1 MNTETLKEIL
11 QSPFNYPKYS
21 RKIVHDLFGCN
32 DVYETLDRAE
42 RLNPTSDGDQNYFLG
57 QMEDAEGRL
66 LGFFYTR
73 VAEGSDVRRKRVGL
87 RKLIQPY
94 LRYEVDAAIAVFD
107 DGRHWRL
114 SYICDHK
121 EGTTSAKRFSYVL
134 GDKQGQYKTPLE
146 RLDKVAAKAGRFK
159 LEDLKEAFSVDAL
172 SKEFFDEYHRH
183 YDRIIA
189 ELARQGN
196 TGAVFHD
203 YVKKMMGR
211 IVFLHFLQKKGWL
224 NDDPEFLSKLFF
236 LSPYKQD
243 FLEQE
248 LEPLFF
254 GIFNTEPDKREQLFS
269 QEHWDL
275 RWLAEWEKLPYL
287 NGGLF
292 ERDEVDKMKIKL
304 PASLFENLFK
314 FMASYNFTID
324 ENDPDDA
331 DIGIDPEMLGK
342 IFESLLED
350 NKAKGAFYT
359 PKEIVRYMCKESLIA
374 YLNSKVNSDEV
385 NSESKENH
393 ITNHDSLVTAVRQ
406 FVEQHELPEELEPY
420 REVLD
425 TALRN
430 VKICDPAIGSG
441 AFPMGLLNEL
451 WRCREALEVIDQSPL
466 ERGTAKPGGMLQKPA
481 PGTDEVGNRRA
492 ALKKEIIENNIYGV
506 DIEKGAIDIARLR
519 FWLSIVVDAEWNV
532 NPDSGPEPL
541 PNFDYKFMQGNSLI
555 ESFDGHDL
563 SHIMD
568 ASSPLERGAARRRG
582 MSKAGW
588 AENQTGIEFG
598 SDEVKQN
605 LRNWLKMYFSLT
617 DHKEKA
623 FYRELINS
631 SVKNYIVQQG
641 IGPEAE
647 TRLNAIDP
655 SANKHF
661 FLWHTWFKD
670 IFDNGGF
677 DIVIGNPPYLESR
690 SPDFQEELKDS
701 LQKEISKNRSSEQKH
716 FPRGADLLIY
726 FFELSF
732 RLLSRSGQSVLITE
746 NAWLS
751 TDYGKLFQ
759 DFLINKCIING
770 IIDSDYK
777 YFETADINTVITF
790 IRNKDKRGMVAPI
803 RFYHSHGNL
812 KDYPCNTLSPRET
825 ENVSI
830 KQFNSDDKFLASY
843 KWGVIDKSDKR
854 LINIMET
861 LFEKEN
867 RLLSKKV
874 SIGQGLNI
882 TKNIIVYHKT
892 HNVVP
897 YFTSEEGP
905 KYVWTE
911 SNCFVN
917 PNVAS
922 SSRKKPLLI
931 LPRGLGTHFCC
942 INRCGGYSSSYVEIY
957 GNIIEPDLLN
967 IWLFCNSSLLWL
979 LREVTGRTNLGG
991 GMLKAEATDLRSIPI
1006 CYDFKEID
1014 KIANLFH
1021 QLTNYPIS
1029 TNLVETLDDP
1039 YHKAID
1045 EIVLSALDLKDEKDY
1060 INQQLIKM
1068 VSYRM
1073 KKSKNK

>member
-1 MNTETLKEIL
+1 M
-11 QSPFNYPKYS
+11 
-21 RKIVHDLFGCN
+21 
-32 DVYETLDRAE
+32 
-42 RLNPTSDGDQNYFLG
+42 
-57 QMEDAEGRL
+57 
-66 LGFFYTR
+66 
-73 VAEGSDVRRKRVGL
+73 
-87 RKLIQPY
+87 
-94 LRYEVDAAIAVFD
+94 
-107 DGRHWRL
+107 
-114 SYICDHK
+114 
-121 EGTTSAKRFSYVL
+121 
-134 GDKQGQYKTPLE
+134 
-146 RLDKVAAKAGRFK
+146 
-159 LEDLKEAFSVDAL
+159 
-172 SKEFFDEYHRH
+172 
-183 YDRIIA
+183 
-189 ELARQGN
+189 
-196 TGAVFHD
+196 
-203 YVKKMMGR
+203 
-211 IVFLHFLQKKGWL
+211 
-224 NDDPEFLSKLFF
+224 
-236 LSPYKQD
+236 
-243 FLEQE
+243 
-248 LEPLFF
+248 
-254 GIFNTEPDKREQLFS
+254 
-269 QEHWDL
+269 
-275 RWLAEWEKLPYL
+275 
-287 NGGLF
+287 
-292 ERDEVDKMKIKL
+292 
-304 PASLFENLFK
+304 
-314 FMASYNFTID
+314 
-324 ENDPDDA
+324 
-331 DIGIDPEMLGK
+331 
-342 IFESLLED
+342 
-350 NKAKGAFYT
+350 
-359 PKEIVRYMCKESLIA
+359 
-374 YLNSKVNSDEV
+374 
-385 NSESKENH
+385 
-393 ITNHDSLVTAVRQ
+393 
-406 FVEQHELPEELEPY
+406 
-420 REVLD
+420 
-425 TALRN
+425 
-430 VKICDPAIGSG
+430 
-441 AFPMGLLNEL
+441 
-451 WRCREALEVIDQSPL
+451 
-466 ERGTAKPGGMLQKPA
+466 
-481 PGTDEVGNRRA
+481 
-492 ALKKEIIENNIYGV
+492 
-506 DIEKGAIDIARLR
+506 
-519 FWLSIVVDAEWNV
+519 DAEWNV

-563 SHIMD
+563 SRIMD
-568 ASSPLERGAARRRG
+568 ASSPLERGAAGRRG

-588 AENQTGIEFG
+588 AENQTGMEFG

-623 FYRELINS
+623 YYRELINS

-641 IGPEAE
+641 IGPAAE

-751 TDYGKLFQ
+751 TDYGKSFQ

-790 IRNKDKRGMVAPI
+790 IRNKDKRDMVVPI

-882 TKNIIVYHKT
+882 TKNNIVYHET

-905 KYVWTE
+905 MYVWTE

-957 GNIIEPDLLN
+957 GNIIEPDILN